1 MAKATIEALQAADIL
16 ITTKEDTKRVFGIE
30 RESYEEVVKTLAE
43 RFSLEAVAITLR
55 ETPSVRKNRG
65 ILPDFPPDIL
75 DGRLASGPTKTK
87 TPIANPN

>member
-16 ITTKEDTKRVFGIE
+16 ITTEEDTKRVFGIG
-30 RESYEEVVKTLAE
+30 RESYEEVAKTLAK

-75 DGRLASGPTKTK
+75 AERLASGPTKTK